1 MISEV
6 QRLIEMFKL
15 VLVMSINNN
24 GNGNDNDNVSN
35 KLMTNECISKDKIEC
50 RSIYFSEFDI
60 VVRVRVRVGVVVVY
74 NNI

>member
-24 GNGNDNDNVSN
+24 GNGNDNVSN

-60 VVRVRVRVGVVVVY
+60 VVRVRVGVGVVVVVVY

>member
-6 QRLIEMFKL
+6 QLLIEMFKL

-24 GNGNDNDNVSN
+24 DDGNDNDNVSN

-60 VVRVRVRVGVVVVY
+60 VVRVGVVVVVY

>member
-6 QRLIEMFKL
+6 QLLIEMFKL

-60 VVRVRVRVGVVVVY
+60 VVRVGVVVVVY

>member
-15 VLVMSINNN
+15 VLVMSINNYGN

-60 VVRVRVRVGVVVVY
+60 VVRVGVGVVVVY